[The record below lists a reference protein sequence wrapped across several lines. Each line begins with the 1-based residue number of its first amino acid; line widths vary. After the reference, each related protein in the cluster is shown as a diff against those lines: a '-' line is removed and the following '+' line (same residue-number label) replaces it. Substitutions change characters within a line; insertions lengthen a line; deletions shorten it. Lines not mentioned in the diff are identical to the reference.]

1 MNDNPEEWSREH
13 PATKRMMDGITK
25 EIPTPRTDALR
36 ESLMDTLWD
45 DAYFEMRKH
54 AETLERELTEAREE
68 LETERI
74 RLAACGVV
82 ALADTESSREKA
94 REMLPQYRSAS
105 LGDVERRVDECIRL
119 RAELM
124 EARSNF
130 IRTLGQIHQAPT
142 EIGLLRSHIAGLREQ
157 LAYAEKLERE
167 LTEGGP
173 Q

>member
-1 MNDNPEEWSREH
+1 MNDN
-13 PATKRMMDGITK
+13 
-25 EIPTPRTDALR
+25 IPTPRTDEFLN
-36 ESLMDTLWD
+36 SLWNPDSITD
-45 DAYFEMRKH
+45 FEETKEFAR
-54 AETLERELTEAREE
+54 TLERELTEAREE

-94 REMLPQYRSAS
+94 REMPPQYRSAS

-119 RAELM
+119 RAELV

-130 IRTLGQIHQAPT
+130 IRTLGQVHQAPT
-142 EIGLLRSHIAGLREQ
+142 EIGLLRSHIAGLREH
-157 LAYAEKLERE
+157 LDYAEKLERE